1 MSEERFAAVEKRL
14 DGNDRRWEDHEKR
27 HAIIDEAIVKVHQV
41 IDEMRLG
48 LREMRAAQDNLAT
61 KADLTH
67 AINLVLRDALNSLPA
82 RHAVI
87 WAGITALL
95 TLAAI
100 FVGLHH

>member
-48 LREMRAAQDNLAT
+48 LREMRAAQDSLAT
-61 KADLTH
+61 KTDLTQ
-67 AINLVLRDALNSLPA
+67 AINVILRDALNSLPA